1 MIEKKKKDKFTMGGI
16 REMLSIAFPMVMSHA
31 CYTIMTFTDRLFLS
45 KLGSAEMNASMGGGV
60 MAFMMMTFFFGIIT
74 YSTALTAQ
82 YFGAGKK
89 NRCPVVITQAIIIA
103 IISYP
108 TIILARPLGILLF
121 EFMEISPEQMAH
133 QKVYFSILMY
143 GVIFGILRPCFTGFF
158 SGIGK
163 TKIVMI
169 SSAVAMGINVAVNY
183 VLIFGKL
190 GFPALGIRGAAYGT
204 IIGSAGGLA
213 VMLWKYLSKE
223 NRQEYSVM
231 ESFHFDKKAM
241 IELLRFG
248 YPAGVEL
255 LLNLLAF
262 NVLIMLFHSHSP
274 STATAV
280 TIVFNWDMVSFI
292 PLLGIGISVTSL
304 VGRYMGMKKP
314 DIAHRCVMS
323 GLKIGMFYSCF
334 TIILFVGFTEIL
346 VNVFKPAQF
355 SDIFTQAF
363 PTAIFM
369 LRMAAV
375 YVMADATIV
384 IFTGALRGA
393 GDSFWA
399 MALSVSM
406 HWTLVPVLYFM
417 LKLNNF
423 SPEQAWVSVVIIFLV
438 FSSLIYLRYYGG
450 KWRQIKVVHPVQ
462 EPMDIIPD
470 DFHPSRDL

>member
-1 MIEKKKKDKFTMGGI
+1 MIEKSKKSKNSMGGI
-16 REMLSIAFPMVMSHA
+16 REMLSIALPMVISHA

-45 KLGSAEMNASMGGGV
+45 KLGSEQMNAAMGGGIT
-60 MAFMMMTFFFGIIT
+60 AFMMMTFFFGIIG
-74 YSTALTAQ
+74 YSTALVAQ
-82 YFGAGKK
+82 YFGAEKK
-89 NRCPVVITQAIIIA
+89 SRCSVVITQAMIISIIA
-103 IISYP
+103 YP
-108 TIILARPLGILLF
+108 IMIFAKPLGIFLF
-121 EFMEISPEQMAH
+121 EFMKISPEQMVY
-133 QKVYFSILMY
+133 QKIYFNILIY

-163 TKIVMI
+163 TKIIMI
-169 SSAVAMGINVAVNY
+169 SSAVSMGLNIVVNY

-204 IIGSAGGLA
+204 IIGSAAGIA

-223 NRQEYSVM
+223 NRQEYGIM
-231 ESFHFDKKAM
+231 KSFHFDKKAM
-241 IELLRFG
+241 GELLRFG
-248 YPAGVEL
+248 YPAGIEL

-262 NVLIMLFHSHSP
+262 NILIMIFHSHSLA
-274 STATAV
+274 TATAV

-304 VGRYMGMKKP
+304 VGRYMGMRKP

-323 GLKIGMFYSCF
+323 GLKMALVYSF
-334 TIILFVGFTEIL
+334 FIIILFVGFTEIL
-346 VNVFKPAQF
+346 VNIFKPANS
-355 SDIFTQAF
+355 SDIFNQAF

-375 YVMADATIV
+375 YVLVDAMI
-384 IFTGALRGA
+384 IILIGALRGA

-417 LKLNNF
+417 LKLKDF
-423 SPEQAWVSVVIIFLV
+423 SPQQGWVAVVMIFLV
-438 FSSLIYLRYYGG
+438 FSSFIYLRYHGG
-450 KWRQIKVVHPVQ
+450 KWKLIKMVHPAK
-462 EPMDIIPD
+462 ESLDIIQD
-470 DFHPSRDL
+470 DFHTSRDL